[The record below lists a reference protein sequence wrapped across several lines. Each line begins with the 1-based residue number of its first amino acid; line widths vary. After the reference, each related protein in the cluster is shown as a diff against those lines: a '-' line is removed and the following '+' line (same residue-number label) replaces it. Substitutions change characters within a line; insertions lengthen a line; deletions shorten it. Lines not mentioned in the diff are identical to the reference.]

1 MRFEI
6 PRNLGKN
13 SVTHTTSWGTN
24 HEKIKIYKTLIKLR
38 FVTKNPRKKS
48 TGRHIDYTGI
58 TKVKKEK
65 ETKQLNKWVCRYSEV
80 HLTQAS
86 SSAY

>member
-1 MRFEI
+1 M
-6 PRNLGKN
+6 
-13 SVTHTTSWGTN
+13 
-24 HEKIKIYKTLIKLR
+24 YKTLIKLR

-65 ETKQLNKWVCRYSEV
+65 ETKQLNN
-80 HLTQAS
+80 
-86 SSAY
+86 